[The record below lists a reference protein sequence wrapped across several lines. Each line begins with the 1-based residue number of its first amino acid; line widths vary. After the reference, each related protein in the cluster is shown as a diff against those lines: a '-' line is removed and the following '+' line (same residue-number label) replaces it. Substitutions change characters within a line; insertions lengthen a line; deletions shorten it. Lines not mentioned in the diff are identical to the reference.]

1 MIDGRNRAGL
11 VEAGHIFGGGAMVDA
26 GAGWRCHYSAIM
38 VDGHLPNLVVAVA
51 FSFRRCAVRLPCL
64 RWL

>member
-1 MIDGRNRAGL
+1 MTLAPVGVAI
-11 VEAGHIFGGGAMVDA
+11 I
-26 GAGWRCHYSAIM
+26 SAIM

-51 FSFRRCAVRLPCL
+51 FSFRGCAVRLPCL